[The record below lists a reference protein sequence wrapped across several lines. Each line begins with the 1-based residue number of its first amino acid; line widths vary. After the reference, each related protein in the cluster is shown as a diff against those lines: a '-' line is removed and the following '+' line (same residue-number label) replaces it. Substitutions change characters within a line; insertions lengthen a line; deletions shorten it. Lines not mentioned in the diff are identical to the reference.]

1 MIRRREFITLLGGTA
16 VAWPVVARAQ
26 QPAVPVIGFLDFGS
40 AAERTQQVAAFR
52 KGLAEAGYQE
62 GQNLALEFRWAEGQY
77 ARFPELAADLVR
89 RGVSI
94 IAVPGSG
101 TGALAAKAATTTI
114 PIVFGATVD
123 PVKQGLVASLNR
135 PGGNATGVNF
145 FTAELVGKRMQL
157 LREVVP
163 TAHRIALLVNP
174 TDAENY
180 QSTLREAEAAAGGQQ
195 VIVRDVATG
204 REIDQAFASI
214 TNLKA
219 DALFVAP
226 GSFFN
231 TRRVQL
237 AVLAARHGLPA
248 IYAARAYAEAGGLI
262 SYGTDILGAFRQVG
276 AYTARILKG
285 AKPADLPVLQST
297 KFELVINLN
306 TVRALGLEIP
316 STLLARADEVIE

>member
-1 MIRRREFITLLGGTA
+1 MRRREFITLLGGAAT
-16 VAWPVVARAQ
+16 WPLAARGQ
-26 QPAVPVIGFLDFGS
+26 QAAMPVIGLLGGGSPESFAFLLPS
-40 AAERTQQVAAFR
+40 LRQ
-52 KGLAEAGYQE
+52 GLQEAGVVE
-62 GQNLALEFRWAEGQY
+62 GRTTVIEPRWARGESDRLPG
-77 ARFPELAADLVR
+77 LAADLVER
-89 RGVSI
+89 RA
-94 IAVPGSG
+94 AVIVTQTLPA
-101 TGALAAKAATTTI
+101 ALAAKAATTTI

-145 FTAELVGKRMQL
+145 FTAELVAKRMQL

-204 REIDQAFASI
+204 REIDQAFANI
-214 TNLKA
+214 TNVKA

-262 SYGTDILGAFRQVG
+262 SYGTDILDAFRQVG
-276 AYTARILKG
+276 AYSARILKG